1 MFIPRHIEREFTE
14 LLKDYPVV
22 CLVGPR
28 QVGKTSF
35 IKAFFESMPDQSL
48 YLDLEMPTDMSKLS
62 DPQFCLEQH
71 SDKTIIIDEVQ
82 HRSDL
87 FPLLRAMIDADRRP
101 GRFILL
107 GSAARI
113 IIQDTSESLAGRIAF
128 IQFVRKTSSLQKGLD
143 ISTKLLI
150 SDVFFEHIQRCPRG
164 YEITG

>member
-1 MFIPRHIEREFTE
+1 MSSVFSANEAWGIHIFMFIQRHIERKFTD

-35 IKAFFESMPDQSL
+35 IKAFWEGMPDQSL

-62 DPQFCLEQH
+62 DPQFYLEQH

-82 HRSDL
+82 HRRDL
-87 FPLLRAMIDADRRP
+87 FTLLRAMIDADRRP

-107 GSAARI
+107 GSGEL
-113 IIQDTSESLAGRIAF
+113 DELE
-128 IQFVRKTSSLQKGLD
+128 IQFHHIPQKVILTSWKTP
-143 ISTKLLI
+143 
-150 SDVFFEHIQRCPRG
+150 F
-164 YEITG
+164 